1 MPEFTTLD
9 RIDPRGKN
17 VLVRVDLNVPMKDGR
32 VTDRTRI
39 DRAAATLRELAER
52 GGRVIVLSHF
62 GRPKGR
68 DVALSLQPLIQPLAE
83 AIDRPVRFASDCIGP
98 EAERVLREYEAKL
111 GQAAKEAEALLGQA
125 RERAQRLLEENEQR
139 LTAEAER
146 IKAESTREIE
156 QARRQA
162 VQEIRTQTTELA
174 LMVAEKLVERSL
186 TDADHKRFADEA
198 LEAVTRSQ
206 GKG

>member
-1 MPEFTTLD
+1 MPQFESHFFSSLIFLEVVSFAILFWVLYKFAFPAILETLE
-9 RIDPRGKN
+9 
-17 VLVRVDLNVPMKDGR
+17 
-32 VTDRTRI
+32 TRERKI
-39 DRAAATLRELAER
+39 RESLDQAER
-52 GGRVIVLSHF
+52 QR
-62 GRPKGR
+62 
-68 DVALSLQPLIQPLAE
+68 A
-83 AIDRPVRFASDCIGP
+83 
-98 EAERVLREYEAKL
+98 EAERVLREYESKL
-111 GQAAKEAEALLGQA
+111 SQASKEAEALLGQA

-162 VQEIRTQTTELA
+162 VQEIRTHTTELA

-198 LEAVTRSQ
+198 LEAVARSQ